1 MALYVNGKQISG
13 GGGGGSTNS
22 VELTYAEYQA
32 LTPEQQL
39 DGTEYFIT
47 DINGDGQDFQPI
59 CYSEEEREIG
69 VWVDGKPLYEKTLVI
84 SSLVS
89 GSYQSVSHNI
99 PNLDTVFVKEGF
111 ALYIPSG
118 TNNLTS
124 AVLSS
129 YNSTVAGEQFLG
141 AISHTDF
148 GYRCGA
154 DLNGATANITIQYT
168 KSTDTAGSGTWT
180 PQGVP
185 AVHYSEDEQV
195 VGTWIDG
202 STLYE
207 KTLIFN
213 NVQVTQSDS
222 TSGLVHNVSNIG
234 SFKRVTEAYVDFSGG
249 QNWIPAID
257 TITISTSDY
266 VVKWA
271 VGDTSITLVYKGELS
286 LDASVNR
293 SYLFTI
299 QYTKSST

>member
-13 GGGGGSTNS
+13 GSGGNTNS
-22 VELTYAEYQA
+22 IELTYAEYQA

-47 DINGDGQDFQPI
+47 DINGDGQQFQPI

-69 VWVDGKPLYEKTLVI
+69 VWIDGKPLYEKTVSI
-84 SSLVS
+84 SPTSL
-89 GSYQSVSHNI
+89 SHGTTIAHGISNV
-99 PNLDTVFVKEGF
+99 DTVVWLETLMIRSSNRSIILPYAPTSNAFSGF
-111 ALYIPSG
+111 YADRTNIIFTGGDTWQSTDYSNLY
-118 TNNLTS
+118 
-124 AVLSS
+124 
-129 YNSTVAGEQFLG
+129 
-141 AISHTDF
+141 
-148 GYRCGA
+148 
-154 DLNGATANITIQYT
+154 ATIRYT
-168 KSTDTAGSGTWT
+168 KITDQAGSGTWT

-257 TITISTSDY
+257 TITSP
-266 VVKWA
+266 VVI
-271 VGDTSITLVYKGELS
+271 DTFLLNFDGLI
-286 LDASVNR
+286 
-293 SYLFTI
+293 
-299 QYTKSST
+299 